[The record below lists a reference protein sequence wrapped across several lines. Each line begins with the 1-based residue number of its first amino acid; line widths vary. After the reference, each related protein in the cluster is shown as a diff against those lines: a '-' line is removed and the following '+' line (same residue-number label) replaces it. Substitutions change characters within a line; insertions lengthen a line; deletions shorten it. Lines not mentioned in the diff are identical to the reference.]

1 MRRNRPANLFDQ
13 FFVYHPEPWI
23 ERDWAKVSGLPLEEV
38 WLSSEDGTRVFG
50 WYAASAQAAP
60 TLLWCHGNAGN
71 LIHRL
76 DNLALLHR
84 AGLTV
89 FIFDYRGY
97 GRSAGKPT
105 EEGLY
110 QDARAAYRYVT
121 ESRHVPP
128 GRLVIFGRSLGAAVA
143 GTLVS
148 QRPAAGLVLES
159 PFPSVAAM
167 AKEQSLGLLA
177 RILLHSRFPLIDRL
191 KDIHVPVLV
200 IHGDRDEIVPI
211 RLGREVFDAA
221 RPPKSMY
228 VVEGAD
234 HNDLYH
240 VGGLAYLTRL
250 KEFVTGVTGR

>member
-1 MRRNRPANLFDQ
+1 M
-13 FFVYHPEPWI
+13 
-23 ERDWAKVSGLPLEEV
+23 
-38 WLSSEDGTRVFG
+38 
-50 WYAASAQAAP
+50 
-60 TLLWCHGNAGN
+60 
-71 LIHRL
+71 
-76 DNLALLHR
+76 
-84 AGLTV
+84 

-110 QDARAAYRYVT
+110 QDARAAHQYVT
-121 ESRHVPP
+121 ETRRVSP

-148 QRPAAGLVLES
+148 QRPAAGLILES

-177 RILLHSRFPLIDRL
+177 RILLQSRFPLIDRL
-191 KDIHVPVLV
+191 KDVHVPVLV

-211 RLGREVFDAA
+211 HLGREVYDAA
-221 RPPKSMY
+221 GPPKSLY

-240 VGGLAYLTRL
+240 VGGLAYLSRL
-250 KEFVTGVTGR
+250 KEFVTAVTGG